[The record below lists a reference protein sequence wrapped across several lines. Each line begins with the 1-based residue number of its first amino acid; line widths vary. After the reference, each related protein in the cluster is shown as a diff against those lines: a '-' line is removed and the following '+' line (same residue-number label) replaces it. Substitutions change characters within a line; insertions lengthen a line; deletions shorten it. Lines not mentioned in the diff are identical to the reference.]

1 MAERSKAAVLKTV
14 DVKASWGSN
23 PYLPA
28 TFYHLKLSN
37 IFRLFLFDFKRN
49 SRIPKN
55 SRCNSGL
62 GILEFLSAYIFSSL
76 IASLSMMPI
85 PRFSVF
91 FAISCA
97 SYKECIL

>member
-37 IFRLFLFDFKRN
+37 IFRLFLLILK
-49 SRIPKN
+49 
-55 SRCNSGL
+55 
-62 GILEFLSAYIFSSL
+62 GILDEIQA
-76 IASLSMMPI
+76 
-85 PRFSVF
+85 
-91 FAISCA
+91 
-97 SYKECIL
+97 

>member
-49 SRIPKN
+49 SR
-55 SRCNSGL
+55 CNSSL
-62 GILEFLSAYIFSSL
+62 GILKFPGILGEFKFKNSK
-76 IASLSMMPI
+76 I
-85 PRFSVF
+85 PRNS
-91 FAISCA
+91 
-97 SYKECIL
+97 K

>member
-37 IFRLFLFDFKRN
+37 IFRLFLLILK
-49 SRIPKN
+49 
-55 SRCNSGL
+55 
-62 GILEFLSAYIFSSL
+62 GILEFL
-76 IASLSMMPI
+76 
-85 PRFSVF
+85 R
-91 FAISCA
+91 
-97 SYKECIL
+97 ILDKIQA

>member
-28 TFYHLKLSN
+28 IFYHLKLSN
-37 IFRLFLFDFKRN
+37 IFRLFLFGFKRN

-55 SRCNSGL
+55 SRYNSSLRILKFSRNSKIPYRDPPRGL
-62 GILEFLSAYIFSSL
+62 GDDRKRD
-76 IASLSMMPI
+76 P
-85 PRFSVF
+85 
-91 FAISCA
+91 
-97 SYKECIL
+97 

>member
-37 IFRLFLFDFKRN
+37 VFRLFLFDFKRN
-49 SRIPKN
+49 SR
-55 SRCNSGL
+55 CNSSL
-62 GILEFLSAYIFSSL
+62 GILKFHIEIPQGGWGMTEREIPKGEF
-76 IASLSMMPI
+76 
-85 PRFSVF
+85 
-91 FAISCA
+91 
-97 SYKECIL
+97 

>member
-1 MAERSKAAVLKTV
+1 MTEREIPKRGILKFL
-14 DVKASWGSN
+14 GILN
-23 PYLPA
+23 E
-28 TFYHLKLSN
+28 FKL
-37 IFRLFLFDFKRN
+37 RN
-49 SRIPKN
+49 SRIPE
-55 SRCNSGL
+55 CL
-62 GILEFLSAYIFSSL
+62 YISAYIFSSL

>member
-55 SRCNSGL
+55 SRCNSSL
-62 GILEFLSAYIFSSL
+62 GILKFLVILVEFKFKNS
-76 IASLSMMPI
+76 
-85 PRFSVF
+85 
-91 FAISCA
+91 
-97 SYKECIL
+97 KIL

>member
-1 MAERSKAAVLKTV
+1 MNSSLRILKF
-14 DVKASWGSN
+14 S
-23 PYLPA
+23 
-28 TFYHLKLSN
+28 
-37 IFRLFLFDFKRN
+37 RN
-49 SRIPKN
+49 SKIPYRDPPVKLGDDRKRDPQKGN
-55 SRCNSGL
+55 SKIPRNSKCNSNL
-62 GILEFLSAYIFSSL
+62 GILEFLSAYIFSNL